1 MLTNG
6 KNKIYKLYGTL
17 SRNIGGFLFY
27 KVFILKTINGK

>member
-6 KNKIYKLYGTL
+6 KNKLDKLYGTL